1 VTLVS
6 PTSGSVTLGAH
17 RCAPALCCGGAG
29 GQAGAAGVES
39 GTAAGAGQFCCALLC
54 DECIDR
60 GSLSGGTVTVSADP
74 VCLNDTITFTAS
86 GVQDSGGYQR
96 ENCVEQDI
104 LPGTI
109 NYEWTITKPDGTMV
123 NGTGSVATILADQPG
138 TYSCMFT
145 AETKRDCPPQK
156 SYTLPGATAET
167 ATATIDLNPSAISA
181 TTPWP
186 NLPGSFSQSDITV
199 TWDLPDCVGTLQ
211 IVELEP
217 STPGGYLPTAGQGTL
232 DQNDDTHWV
241 YTAFGEPSPVVCENR
256 VKVWIAA
263 KYDDLELTRKSILVL
278 PVHTYLTTGA
288 TANFQMDYN
297 YISWK
302 YAAVLATTGGAF
314 AGPPTI
320 TVNPQVSCAGVIGYA
335 CTTCIPLMGCDVTFG
350 TLTFTGSENQAASII
365 GHELLHTTGADEC
378 PAYRWEAEHCD
389 GTGVC
394 PCDAAPGQY
403 LDTVLQYLIAHEC
416 P

>member
-1 VTLVS
+1 
-6 PTSGSVTLGAH
+6 
-17 RCAPALCCGGAG
+17 
-29 GQAGAAGVES
+29 
-39 GTAAGAGQFCCALLC
+39 
-54 DECIDR
+54 
-60 GSLSGGTVTVSADP
+60 
-74 VCLNDTITFTAS
+74 
-86 GVQDSGGYQR
+86 
-96 ENCVEQDI
+96 
-104 LPGTI
+104 
-109 NYEWTITKPDGTMV
+109 
-123 NGTGSVATILADQPG
+123 
-138 TYSCMFT
+138 
-145 AETKRDCPPQK
+145 
-156 SYTLPGATAET
+156 
-167 ATATIDLNPSAISA
+167 
-181 TTPWP
+181 
-186 NLPGSFSQSDITV
+186 
-199 TWDLPDCVGTLQ
+199 
-211 IVELEP
+211 
-217 STPGGYLPTAGQGTL
+217 
-232 DQNDDTHWV
+232 
-241 YTAFGEPSPVVCENR
+241 
-256 VKVWIAA
+256 VWIAA